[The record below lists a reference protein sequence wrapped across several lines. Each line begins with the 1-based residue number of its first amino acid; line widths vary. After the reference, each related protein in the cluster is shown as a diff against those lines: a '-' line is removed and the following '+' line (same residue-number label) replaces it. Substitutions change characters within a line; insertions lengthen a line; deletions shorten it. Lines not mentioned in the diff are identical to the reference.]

1 MPDTDVGFT
10 HLHPRSEDDL
20 MQLYGQVRLELKARF
35 KAHHIEPLPGQMAE
49 LESALEAAL
58 KAASGEVTVVP
69 LAPGGGKSTLIRSLL
84 KVTAGVLRDM
94 QSLLAQRLGGII
106 VVVEKSDEAH
116 ELAELCNEA
125 AGKQVT
131 AVVESPNDANLRRGN
146 CYNGTATRDEECLR
160 RHCPDHE
167 VCPLMQAASRTMET
181 PILILLHARY
191 QRYMEDMG
199 PLTIWYEGETE
210 YRRSLLLVDELPNLF
225 DERRIDRQILNRA
238 DDQLEELFSSL
249 NTTSWSIKRNLH
261 YQLSSAIR
269 HPFEKLER
277 SLCKGIGQY
286 GLLGHP
292 QLEEA
297 GFCKDKL
304 EAALAAFQRCTADT
318 TAEELTSALL
328 HAEEL
333 YFGIGQTFSVFLPRL
348 RKLGGDGQP
357 ATVIFSGTAQL
368 SPEVTRN
375 PEIVMVA
382 SQMEETYERLRINI
396 QRGDLFK
403 ATKTGME
410 SPSNRVILLC
420 WLREVIP
427 ELVRQHRRI
436 LLVTYKKYA
445 AELWGQLS
453 EFHNVLIP
461 YINGMGETEN
471 CLPYFGG
478 LNGSNQ
484 YQEATCVICLG
495 LNRFEP
501 QEYLART
508 LALDISGEIT
518 AAMKKELTRARLTR
532 LETLPPVMDI
542 QDITLARDL
551 VQLIFRSGLRRHGED
566 IPIEVWL
573 FQPPNGVL
581 GYVQSTLLG
590 CEIREVREIPES
602 CRSAA
607 ATARTYKGE
616 RTHAA
621 KLLAWLQNEWNCEE
635 ITPDEIR
642 TKIGLTRSQFKEA
655 RKHPDVKVFFAR
667 NVQTIGSGRHTQ
679 YIKKK
684 DCSVA

>member
-1 MPDTDVGFT
+1 MAKSNAEFT
-10 HLHPRSEDDL
+10 HLRPRSEGDL
-20 MQLYGQVRLELKARF
+20 MRLWRRIYNELKDLFHARYVRL
-35 KAHHIEPLPGQMAE
+35 LPGQIEVLGATV
-49 LESALEAAL
+49 EAVF
-58 KAASGEVTVVP
+58 KAAPGSVAVVP
-69 LAPGGGKSTLIRSLL
+69 LAPGGGKSTLIRAFL
-84 KVTAGVLRDM
+84 KVAAEVLCDM
-94 QSLLAQRLGGII
+94 RSLLAQRLGGVI

-116 ELAELCNEA
+116 ELAKLCDEA

-131 AVVESPNDANLRRGN
+131 AVIESPNDANLRRGN
-146 CYNGTATRDEECLR
+146 CYNGTATRYEECLR

-199 PLTIWYEGETE
+199 PFTIWYEGEAE

-225 DERRIDRQILNRA
+225 DEGRIDRQKINRA

-249 NTTSWSIKRNLH
+249 NMTSWSTKRHLH
-261 YQLSSAIR
+261 YQLSAAIR

-277 SLCKGIGQY
+277 SLCRGGGQY
-286 GLLGHP
+286 GLLERS

-297 GFCKDKL
+297 GFCKARL
-304 EAALAAFQRCTADT
+304 EAALEAFQRCTADT
-318 TAEELTSALL
+318 TAEELAKALL
-328 HAEEL
+328 RAEEL

-357 ATVIFSGTAQL
+357 ATVVFSGTAQL
-368 SPEVTRN
+368 SPEVVRN
-375 PEIVMVA
+375 PNIEIIA
-382 SQMEETYERLRINI
+382 SQMEETYERLRINV

-410 SPSNRVILLC
+410 SPSNRMVLLC
-420 WLREVIP
+420 WLKEVIP
-427 ELVRQHRRI
+427 KLARQHPRI
-436 LLVTYKKYA
+436 LLVTYKGYT

-453 EFHNVLIP
+453 EFHSILIP
-461 YINGMGETEN
+461 YINGMGEAEN

-508 LALDISGEIT
+508 LALDVSGKI
-518 AAMKKELTRARLTR
+518 AATMKKELARAPLTR

-551 VQLIFRSGLRRHGED
+551 VQLIFRSALRRHGEG

-581 GYVQSTLLG
+581 GYVQNTLLG

-607 ATARTYKGE
+607 TTARTYKGE

-621 KLLAWLQNEWNCEE
+621 KLLAWLRDEWDGEE
-635 ITPDEIR
+635 VTPDEVR
-642 TKIGLTRSQFKEA
+642 SKTRLTREQFKEA
-655 RKHPDVKVFFAR
+655 RKHPDVQAFFSR
-667 NVQTIGSGRHTQ
+667 YVQAKGSGRHTK
-679 YIKKK
+679 YAKKA
-684 DCSVA
+684 DAAAA

>member
-1 MPDTDVGFT
+1 MANHNSELI
-10 HLHPRSEDDL
+10 HLHPRVEDDL
-20 MQLYGQVRLELKARF
+20 MRIWGRICDELKTLFDTRCVR
-35 KAHHIEPLPGQMAE
+35 PLPGQ
-49 LESALEAAL
+49 LEELEAATE
-58 KAASGEVTVVP
+58 AALTADPGSVTVVP
-69 LAPGGGKSTLIRSLL
+69 LVPGGGKATLIRAFL
-84 KVTAGVLRDM
+84 KVAAEVLCDM
-94 QSLLAQRLGGII
+94 QSILARRLGGVI

-125 AGKQVT
+125 AGKRV
-131 AVVESPNDANLRRGN
+131 AVVVESPNDANLRRGG
-146 CYNGTATRDEECLR
+146 CHNGTATRFEECPR
-160 RHCPDHE
+160 RRCPDHE
-167 VCPLMQAASRTMET
+167 VCPLMQAVSRTMET

-199 PLTIWYEGETE
+199 PFTIWYEGETE
-210 YRRSLLLVDELPNLF
+210 YCRSLLLVDELPNLF
-225 DERRIDRQILNRA
+225 DEGRIDRQRLNRA
-238 DDQLEELFSSL
+238 DDQMEELFSSL
-249 NTTSWSIKRNLH
+249 NATSWSIKRNLH
-261 YQLSSAIR
+261 YQLSTAIR

-286 GLLGHP
+286 GLLERP

-304 EAALAAFQRCTADT
+304 ETALAAFQRCTADT
-318 TAEELTSALL
+318 TAEELTNALL

-348 RKLGGDGQP
+348 RKLGGDSQP

-368 SPEVTRN
+368 SPEATRN
-375 PEIVMVA
+375 PKIVMVA
-382 SQMEETYERLRINI
+382 SQMEETYERLRINV

-403 ATKTGME
+403 TTKTGME
-410 SPSNRVILLC
+410 NPNNRVILLC
-420 WLREVIP
+420 WLKEVIP
-427 ELVRQHRRI
+427 KLARQHHVI

-453 EFHNVLIP
+453 EFHNILIP
-461 YINGMGETEN
+461 YISGMGEAGN

-508 LALDISGEIT
+508 LALDASGEIT
-518 AAMKKELTRARLTR
+518 ATMKKELARAPLTR
-532 LETLPPVMDI
+532 LETLPSVMDI

-551 VQLIFRSGLRRHGED
+551 VQLIFRSALRRHGEN

-581 GYVQSTLLG
+581 EYVQGTLPG
-590 CEIREVREIPES
+590 CKILEVREISEA

-607 ATARTYKGE
+607 TTTRTYKGKQ
-616 RTHAA
+616 THPA
-621 KLLAWLQNEWNCEE
+621 KLLVWLRDEWDGEE
-635 ITPDEIR
+635 VTPDEVR
-642 TKIGLTRSQFKEA
+642 SKTRLTREQFKEA
-655 RKHPDVKVFFAR
+655 RKHPDVQAFFSR
-667 NVQTIGSGRHTQ
+667 YVQAKGSGRHTK
-679 YIKKK
+679 YAKKA
-684 DCSVA
+684 DGTVA

>member
-1 MPDTDVGFT
+1 MLNTDVGFT
-10 HLHPRSEDDL
+10 QLHPLSEDDP
-20 MQLYGQVRLELKARF
+20 MKLYGHVCNELKTRF
-35 KAHHIEPLPGQMAE
+35 KAHQIKPLPGQIAE
-49 LESALEAAL
+49 LEAAL
-58 KAASGEVTVVP
+58 EATLKAAPESVTVVP
-69 LAPGGGKSTLIRSLL
+69 LVPGGGKSTLIRALL
-84 KVTAGVLRDM
+84 KVVAGELRDM
-94 QSLLAQRLGGII
+94 RSPLAHRLGGII

-125 AGKQVT
+125 AGKQIA

-146 CYNGTATRDEECLR
+146 CYNGTATRYEECLR

-199 PLTIWYEGETE
+199 PFTTWYEGETE
-210 YRRSLLLVDELPNLF
+210 YHRSLLLVDELPNLF
-225 DERRIDRQILNRA
+225 DEGRIDRQGLNRA
-238 DDQLEELFSSL
+238 DDQMEELFSSI
-249 NTTSWSIKRNLH
+249 NATSWSIKRNLH
-261 YQLSSAIR
+261 YQLSTAIR

-286 GLLGHP
+286 GLLERQ

-357 ATVIFSGTAQL
+357 ASVVFSGTAQL

-410 SPSNRVILLC
+410 SSSNRMVLLC

-427 ELVRQHRRI
+427 ELARQHRKI
-436 LLVTYKKYA
+436 LLVTYKRYA

-453 EFHNVLIP
+453 EFHNIMIP
-461 YINGMGETEN
+461 YINGIGEAEN

-508 LALDISGEIT
+508 LALDASGEV
-518 AAMKKELTRARLTR
+518 AVAMKKELARAQLTR

-551 VQLIFRSGLRRHGED
+551 VQLIFRSALRRHGEG

-581 GYVQSTLLG
+581 GYVQNTLLG

-621 KLLAWLQNEWNCEE
+621 KLLAWLQNEWTGEE

-642 TKIGLTRSQFKEA
+642 SRLGLTHNQFKEA
-655 RKHPDVKVFFAR
+655 RKHLAVKEFFKQ
-667 NVQTIGSGRHTQ
+667 NVKAIGSGQHARYT
-679 YIKKK
+679 KK
-684 DCSVA
+684 CSITE